1 VSDLLEKELDSSDLH
16 QRQKALQSLLE
27 KEKTGLITFPPP
39 AEIVNL
45 HCHTF
50 FSFNCYGYSP
60 TKFAYLAKKSS
71 LAVAGIV
78 DFDVL
83 DGLDEFLSASSLL
96 DLKASVGIESR
107 VFVPEFADKVINSPG
122 EPGITYHMGVGFTT
136 SEIPD
141 TAKKFLQNLKSIAQ
155 KRNKAMMQRVNQ
167 YLSDIALDYNSNVI
181 PLTPASN
188 PTERHICLAFA
199 KKARTVFHDDAQLA
213 DYWTKK
219 LNAEITPDDLP
230 NSVKLLNTIR
240 AKTMKQGGVGYVR
253 PDAGEFPKMA
263 DMNQFVLQSGA
274 IPTLTWLDGTS
285 DGEQKIEKLLEI
297 AVKTGVAAVNIV
309 PDRNFTPG
317 VKDQKLKNLY
327 HFVKLAEQMN
337 LPVFVGTEMNSPG
350 QKFVDD
356 LHSDELK
363 PLLPVFLNGA
373 RIAYAHSA
381 LHKNAKLGYLS
392 DWAKKHFF
400 SSAPKN
406 RFYQTVGE
414 KLQPQKLDTLN
425 SFNTETKPEQIIK
438 ALA

>member
-1 VSDLLEKELDSSDLH
+1 MSDPLEQQLDSFNLA
-16 QRQKALQSLLE
+16 QRQNILQSLLE
-27 KEKTGLITFPPP
+27 KIHAGLITFPPP

-50 FSFNCYGYSP
+50 FSYNCYGYSP
-60 TKFAYLAKKSS
+60 TKFAYLAKKSA
-71 LAVAGIV
+71 LAFAGIV

-83 DGLDEFLSASSLL
+83 DGLDEFLNASSLL
-96 DLKASVGIESR
+96 QLKASVGIESR

-136 SEIPD
+136 TEIPD
-141 TAKKFLQNLKSIAQ
+141 TAKQFLQSLKSTAQ
-155 KRNKAMMQRVNQ
+155 QRNKALMQRVNA
-167 YLSDIALDYNSNVI
+167 YLDPVQLDYDADVI
-181 PLTPASN
+181 PLTPAAN

-199 KKARTVFHDDAQLA
+199 QKARTIFPDDIQLA
-213 DYWTKK
+213 DYWIKK
-219 LNAEITPDDLP
+219 LDTEINSDDLP
-230 NSVKLLNTIR
+230 HSVKLLNTIR
-240 AKTMKQGGVGYVR
+240 AKTMKKGGVGYVK
-253 PDAGEFPKMA
+253 PDAGQFPKMA

-285 DGEQKIEKLLEI
+285 DGEQQIEELLNI
-297 AVKTGVAAVNIV
+297 AIKTGVAAVNIV

-317 VKDQKLKNLY
+317 LKDQKLKNLY
-327 HFVKLAEQMN
+327 HFVKLAGQMN

-381 LHKNAKLGYLS
+381 LQKKCKLGYLS
-392 DWAKKHFF
+392 DWAANHF
-400 SSAPKN
+400 SSTAEKN
-406 RFYQTVGE
+406 QFYQTVGE
-414 KLQPQKLDTLN
+414 KLQPEKQDLLN
-425 SFNTETKPEQIIK
+425 SFNTETEPDQILK
-438 ALA
+438 ALT